1 MNGQQR
7 EAYIVDAIRTPTG
20 RRRGGLAHIHAAD
33 LGGFILR
40 QIVERNA
47 IPAEEYDDVIFGAI
61 DTVGP
66 LVGNVAR
73 TCWPAA

>member
-1 MNGQQR
+1 VRGQRR
-7 EAYIVDAIRTPTG
+7 EACIVDAIRTPTG
-20 RRRGGLAHIHAAD
+20 RRRGGLAYVHAAD

-40 QIVERNA
+40 QIIERNT
-47 IPAEEYDDVIFGAI
+47 ILAEEYDDVIFGAI